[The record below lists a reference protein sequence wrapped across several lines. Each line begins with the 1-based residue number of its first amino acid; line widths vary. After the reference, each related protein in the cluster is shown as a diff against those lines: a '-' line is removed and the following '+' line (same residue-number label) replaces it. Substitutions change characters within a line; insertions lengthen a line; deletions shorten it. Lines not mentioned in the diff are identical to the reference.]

1 MKIYHNDIKPANI
14 MTDKNGMANLVDI
27 DSISFE
33 VREFCPHTIA
43 YSPCK
48 YFIKINLYIFKNIIL
63 INLYAIIH

>member
-1 MKIYHNDIKPANI
+1 

-48 YFIKINLYIFKNIIL
+48 YFIKINLFMDNIINL